1 VGPSD
6 GTTHGVGGRT
16 GLSDTV
22 FVASDEASFAT
33 GEIFHVD
40 GGYYTE

>member
-1 VGPSD
+1 MGRM
-6 GTTHGVGGRT
+6 GTRSRSPNTA
-16 GLSDTV
+16 V
-22 FVASDEASFAT
+22 FIASDEASFTT